1 MSDLPTLYD
10 QIGGEQGIVK
20 LVRAYIHAL
29 KTSPE
34 AEHLRSMYPEDLS
47 LYECRMLEFLSG
59 WLGGPALYLKRHG
72 MPMLRENHRRIPID
86 ERARDEWMGCMRRAL
101 NETVADKTLRVSL
114 EGAFWRMADSLR
126 H

>member
-101 NETVADKTLRVSL
+101 NETVTDKTLRVSL